1 MHTALALW
9 MSNSTGFKP
18 NKTRQDKWTTKA
30 MLLISVI
37 SNILELQCLAHSS
50 THLPKPE
57 MLLAKHSFELL
68 SNGIAH
74 EHPQLHKTG

>member
-1 MHTALALW
+1 MHTAPALR

-18 NKTRQDKWTTKA
+18 NKTPQDKWTTKA
-30 MLLISVI
+30 VLLSVI
-37 SNILELQCLAHSS
+37 SNIESQCLAHLS

-57 MLLAKHSFELL
+57 MLLAKHNFELL

>member
-1 MHTALALW
+1 
-9 MSNSTGFKP
+9 
-18 NKTRQDKWTTKA
+18 
-30 MLLISVI
+30 
-37 SNILELQCLAHSS
+37 
-50 THLPKPE
+50 